1 MSALQSVAVNLP
13 KRRLRRGVAISALA
27 RAANVSIVGR
37 HRYPRLG
44 PGESDADGG
53 G

>member
-13 KRRLRRGVAISALA
+13 KRRLRRGVSISALA
-27 RAANVSIVGR
+27 
-37 HRYPRLG
+37 PRLG